1 MIVLFTNSI
10 QLMVKPRLSNSHCH
24 INNKRWHVD
33 QISDLGTAQTPTLDA
48 TLLQ

>member
-24 INNKRWHVD
+24 INVD
-33 QISDLGTAQTPTLDA
+33 QISDLGTTQTPTLDA
-48 TLLQ
+48 TLHQ